1 MIDVKIVQ
9 MFQKVKFAYARIA
22 EINILT
28 SGTVAYVKSHAKSLT
43 TCKREQGRSGIM
55 VRIKNKNGSYLCL
68 AWASKD
74 ADKAFEL
81 TEELCAKVMLA
92 VGIDNCIIEE
102 VETKDKD
109 K

>member
-1 MIDVKIVQ
+1 
-9 MFQKVKFAYARIA
+9 
-22 EINILT
+22 
-28 SGTVAYVKSHAKSLT
+28 
-43 TCKREQGRSGIM
+43 M